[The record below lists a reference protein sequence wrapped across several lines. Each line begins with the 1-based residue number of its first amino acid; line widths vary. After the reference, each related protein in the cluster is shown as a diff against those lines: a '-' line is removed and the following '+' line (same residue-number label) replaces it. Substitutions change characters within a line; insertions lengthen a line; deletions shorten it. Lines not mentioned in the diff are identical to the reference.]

1 MSNKTQTTAQTGGV
15 SRRVLRLT
23 ESAILLALAT
33 VLSLVKLVD
42 LPYGGSVT
50 AASAVPLVLLA
61 YRHGVGWGSL
71 AGLAYGLLQLA
82 FSSSLSYVTGFWS
95 VTAVLV
101 LDFLVAF
108 AAVGAAG
115 VFRRLKSQPTA
126 LMSGA
131 ILYGLLRYA
140 CHVISGATVW
150 ADISIPADAAVLYS
164 LAYNITY
171 MLPETIIAAAG
182 AYFLGSVLNFRS
194 PLPGRV
200 AEQKKAGTGWLTALS
215 VGLVTAAVVYDVA
228 AIFPYTQD
236 ADSGVFTFARLGEVA
251 WWPVAILTGL
261 AVLASVALALVAR
274 RKRKKQ
280 AE

>member
-1 MSNKTQTTAQTGGV
+1 MSNKPESSTGGV
-15 SRRVLRLT
+15 SRHVLRLT

-33 VLSLVKLVD
+33 VLSLVKLID

-50 AASAVPLVLLA
+50 AASAVPLILLA

-71 AGLAYGLLQLA
+71 AGLAYGLLQLT

-95 VTAVLV
+95 VAAVLV

-108 AAVGAAG
+108 AAVGVAG
-115 VFRRLKSQPTA
+115 LFRRMKSQPAA
-126 LMSGA
+126 LLSGA
-131 ILYGLLRYA
+131 ILYGVLRYA
-140 CHVISGATVW
+140 FHVLSGATVW
-150 ADISIPADAAVLYS
+150 AGISIPTAAA
-164 LAYNITY
+164 LAYSFAYNLTY

-194 PLPGRV
+194 PLPGRLKD
-200 AEQKKAGTGWLTALS
+200 KKAGGTGWLTALS

-236 ADSGVFTFARLGEVA
+236 AETGEFTLSRLGEVA
-251 WWPVAILTGL
+251 WWPVVILTAL
-261 AVLASVALALVAR
+261 AVLVSVILALVAR
-274 RKRKKQ
+274 RKRVPKT
-280 AE
+280 